1 MCGIFGFISN
11 KIENIDAN
19 AFRLLGVLNE
29 TRGTDS
35 CGVVID
41 SDIFHG
47 TTYQD
52 KKFRDFAKGISLKP
66 ESKPVL
72 IGHTRK
78 SSVGLTNTHNAH
90 PFGFG
95 TNKKD
100 GGYAFLGAHN
110 GTLYN
115 YEELASHFDIERSER
130 INGLVRHKIDSEI
143 LLESIYATKSFKPL
157 SFYNGGAALVWYTP
171 DNDTVYLF
179 SGESKSYEVSQSTSI
194 ERPLHVWVIDDNTF
208 AFSSEKEPLEVIGAV
223 EKEVFQ
229 IDTNTVYII
238 KDGDFKNAHKV
249 KISRNNS
256 LSRRIV
262 ETNYAHNTRRLP
274 QEASAHVGR
283 SYSGHNS
290 ASTKEDSKT
299 NMSSTEE
306 NTRTLTLFDDNG
318 LCIPQR
324 PVALS
329 QGCGT
334 VKKLDNKNEDSMYS
348 LSPNDYKGR
357 LYVRNLKY
365 FRNGHVAISGIY
377 HYVPRYGLVYAGT
390 TLLEVNTM
398 FTRNKECYFDTGT
411 GNILSKTEYDKID
424 KTYNYERYYKMPSHV
439 KTDALYYIYEGY
451 MLKTITD
458 YYSTLNNP
466 SFYKNVA
473 NQTYHMVNLSHIT
486 KYPVL
491 SETIPFYKRYIQD
504 GQLVSTPD
512 KVFGV
517 NFDNMV
523 TIEDGN
529 VTDYTI
535 LSKPHL
541 IGLDMYNLDN
551 YRSELSKYHKEVAEH
566 KSKKVDMV
574 ELLNFLEASFD
585 EKPVLTKDTKKS
597 YYESIMNDIVDDVIE
612 HYYNYENECYMVRN
626 DVGIVTYLDDV
637 KITCR
642 SYNTTLAESVFEI
655 VEVLQQRRRK
665 LENDAKMKATMNTLS
680 AIITVLLN
688 YEKQFN

>member
-47 TTYQD
+47 ITYQD
-52 KKFRDFAKGISLKP
+52 KKFRDFAKGLSLKP
-66 ESKPVL
+66 EVSPVL

-78 SSVGLTNTHNAH
+78 SSVGLTNIHNAH

-100 GGYAFLGAHN
+100 RGYAFIGAHN

-115 YEELASHFDIERSER
+115 YEELADHFNIERSEKT
-130 INGLVRHKIDSEI
+130 NGMVRYKIDSEI
-143 LLESIYATKSFKPL
+143 LLESLYTTKSFKPL

-171 DNDTVYLF
+171 DNNTVYLF
-179 SGESKSYEVSQSTSI
+179 SGESRSYEVSQSTTI

-208 AFSSEKEPLEVIGAV
+208 TFSSEKEPLEIIGANA
-223 EKEVFQ
+223 KEVFQ

-238 KDGDFKNAHKV
+238 KDGDFKNADKV
-249 KISRNNS
+249 KISRNNN
-256 LSRRIV
+256 LNRRIV
-262 ETNYAHNTRRLP
+262 ESNYAHNTRRLL
-274 QEASAHVGR
+274 QGSSAHVGR
-283 SYSGHNS
+283 SYSEHNNT
-290 ASTKEDSKT
+290 STKETSKT
-299 NMSSTEE
+299 NMSSTEK
-306 NTRTLTLFDDNG
+306 NTSTPTLFDDNG
-318 LCIPQR
+318 LLIPQK
-324 PVALS
+324 PATLS

-334 VKKLDNKNEDSMYS
+334 VKKLDNKDENSMYS
-348 LSPNDYKGR
+348 LSPNDYRGR

-365 FRNGHVAISGIY
+365 FRNGHVANSGIY
-377 HYVPRYGLVYAGT
+377 HYVPRYGLIYVGT
-390 TLLEVNTM
+390 TILEVNAM
-398 FTRNKECYFDTGT
+398 FTKNREHYFDTGT
-411 GNILSKTEYDKID
+411 GNIITKVEYDKID
-424 KTYNYERYYKMPSHV
+424 KTYNYERYYKLPSHV
-439 KTDALYYIYEGY
+439 KASELYYIYEGY

-466 SFYKNVA
+466 SFYKNPI
-473 NQTYHMVNLSHIT
+473 NQTYHVINISHIT

-491 SETIPFYKRYIQD
+491 SETVPFSKKYIKK
-504 GQLVSTPD
+504 GQLVTASE

-523 TIEDGN
+523 TIENGN

-541 IGLDMYNLDN
+541 IGLDMYNLDK
-551 YRSELSKYHKEVAEH
+551 YRRDLSKYHREVAEY

-585 EKPVLTKDTKKS
+585 EKPVLTNDLNKN
-597 YYESIMNDIVDDVIE
+597 YLESMMNDIVDDVIE
-612 HYYNYENECYMVRN
+612 HYYNYENECYMIRN

-665 LENDAKMKATMNTLS
+665 LENDTKMKATMNTLS